1 MRLQAGDYLQLTAEL
16 TAYAIALTR
25 DRDMADDLVQDIAVK
40 IFEGR
45 PLPQA
50 ETDRKR
56 YAFRMLRNQH
66 LDNLRKKKIRAEYL
80 AEQERYSVEY
90 NDIGSNSE
98 ERLIVRDAFGRLS
111 PEHREVLFLVDVM
124 GFKYA
129 EAAGMI
135 GVAVGTIMSR
145 VSRARAEMA
154 RQLQA

>member
-1 MRLQAGDYLQLTAEL
+1 MRHKAGDYLRLTAEL

-25 DRDMADDLVQDIAVK
+25 DRDVADDLVQDIAVK
-40 IFEGR
+40 IFEGK
-45 PLPQA
+45 PLPEA

-66 LDNLRKKKIRAEYL
+66 VDNLRRKKIRAEYL
-80 AEQERYSVEY
+80 ADQERYSVKY

-98 ERLIVRDAFGRLS
+98 DRLIVRDAFARLS
-111 PEHREVLFLVDVM
+111 AEHREILFLIDVM

-135 GVAVGTIMSR
+135 GVAIGTIMSR

-154 RQLQA
+154 RQLRM